1 MFSRKS
7 VSGVS
12 QPSDRKYIILF
23 SIVTFFFWASLYLYI
38 PILPVYAQSIGASLT
53 MVGAIVSA
61 YAIPQMLFRIP
72 VGILF
77 DAISRRKVLI
87 AGGLLMNSLGAL
99 GMGLAPSAIL
109 LFLARGVTG
118 IGAAMWV
125 TLTVYFA
132 AYYPMEGMKRA
143 IGIINFIQ
151 GAALVITT
159 YCGGIIAEVG
169 GYKYTFFGAALLGVV
184 AMAALLPTREPA
196 IRPMKQD
203 SRQSFLFVAG
213 RPLLLVVSLMGVL
226 SQFANWSGLFGFIPV
241 YGAQIGAS
249 SADLGIITMLALG
262 ASAVA
267 ALTVIP
273 LVKRRGNSFT
283 ILLGAVLMGSA
294 ISITPLLHQVSLLKG
309 IMVIYGLGRGIL
321 STILMSLS
329 IQAVDPQQRA
339 TAMGIYQAIYAVG
352 MFLGPFVSGSIAD
365 NFGIATVFYLSSFFC
380 LVVAGMA
387 YLPIIFKQSA

>member
-7 VSGVS
+7 VSGIS
-12 QPSDRKYIILF
+12 QSSDRKYIILF
-23 SIVTFFFWASLYLYI
+23 SIVTFFFWASLYLYM

-72 VGILF
+72 VGMLF
-77 DAISRRKVLI
+77 DAISRRKFLI

-99 GMGLAPSAIL
+99 GMGLAPGALL

-125 TLTVYFA
+125 TFTVYFA
-132 AYYPMEGMKRA
+132 AYYPMEGMKKA

-159 YCGGIIAEVG
+159 YCGGIIAEAG

-196 IRPMKQD
+196 IRPVKQ
-203 SRQSFLFVAG
+203 SARQSFLFVAG
-213 RPLLLVVSLMGVL
+213 CPLLLVVSFMGVL
-226 SQFANWSGLFGFIPV
+226 AQFANWAGLFGFIPV

-283 ILLGAVLMGSA
+283 IMLGAVLMGSA
-294 ISITPLLHQVSLLKG
+294 IAITPLLHQVSLLQG
-309 IMVIYGLGRGIL
+309 LMVIYGLGRGIL
-321 STILMSLS
+321 GTILMSLS

-339 TAMGIYQAIYAVG
+339 TAMGIYQAVYAVG
-352 MFLGPFVSGSIAD
+352 MFLGPFVSGSLAD
-365 NFGIATVFYLSSFFC
+365 NFGIATVFYLSAFFC